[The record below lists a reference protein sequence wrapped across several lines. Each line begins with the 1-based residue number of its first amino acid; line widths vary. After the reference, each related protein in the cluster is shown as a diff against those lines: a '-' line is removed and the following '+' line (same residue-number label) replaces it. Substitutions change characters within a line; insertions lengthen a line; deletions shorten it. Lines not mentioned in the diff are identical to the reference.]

1 MIELRP
7 GETLALHAV
16 APATTVL
23 WVGFEWD
30 AVLNNRPFEIDLA
43 TFLLD
48 ARDRTPGD
56 RYLVFYNNPRSP
68 CRTVLLHQSDD
79 GASGDSAVA
88 ATFTVDLARV
98 PYGIRRLSVAAVIY
112 DAAARRQHFGQVR
125 RARLQLSDAA
135 TAAGIAR
142 YLLPVEECGVAT
154 ALLAGELRRAADGWA
169 FAAGRDGVEGGLAAL
184 CRRFGLAVR

>member
-16 APATTVL
+16 APATAVL
-23 WVGFEWD
+23 RVGFEWD

-135 TAAGIAR
+135 TAAGI
-142 YLLPVEECGVAT
+142 GVPAGNRRKFASTTSKTRFSAKPSPT
-154 ALLAGELRRAADGWA
+154 ASTTFSTIRAG
-169 FAAGRDGVEGGLAAL
+169 
-184 CRRFGLAVR
+184 